1 METPDTL
8 ADRLRKAAAAYYD
21 TDTELMTD
29 AEYDAGI
36 ETLRRE
42 AAPGEY
48 ADLLDRVAA
57 GQSAGGDVTHPS
69 LMGSMDKAKDLNAVD
84 DLLVRIGAEVAVEPK
99 LDGLAVRAVYSNG
112 ALALVA
118 TRGDGRTGEDITE
131 QAKSLD
137 IFPLSA
143 SADCE
148 VRGEVYLTD
157 EHFPEANTVRA
168 ESGGTPFANQ
178 RAAAA
183 GILRKGDRAFAGLLS
198 FAAYDITG
206 AGAEAV
212 AVTMTGE
219 LLPDISAP
227 TADPT
232 AVRERISALG
242 DLRAGL
248 GYPIDGAIIKA
259 CDPADRKR
267 LGMGSKAPNWALA
280 FKYDAETAQTTVVG
294 IRTTV
299 GRTGRLAI
307 QVEVEPVFVGGT
319 TITYASGHNVAWMLA
334 RGIRI
339 GDTVTIS
346 RAGDVIPYLHDV
358 DLDKRPTDSRPWQ
371 PPATDPAGGEWDKS
385 TLLWRSTSPELT
397 VLPRLTY
404 ALSRDALDVELIG
417 PEITAG
423 LVDARLADDVAD
435 IFGLTADDLA
445 GLRLESGRVVGAK
458 VAAKIIN
465 EIDRARG
472 ADFHRVITALGI
484 RGTGRT
490 MSRRLAQAFPTM
502 EALRVATAADL
513 AGVDGVGEKK
523 AALIREGLDE
533 CESTG
538 ILDRLAAHGVNTGS
552 ETTADEN
559 APAPLAG
566 HTVVVTGKVATL
578 SRTEVQE
585 RIEALG
591 GKASSSV
598 SKSTTL
604 LVADPDAASS
614 KATKARDLGVRIIS
628 PVEFLTF

>member
-8 ADRLRKAAAAYYD
+8 AERLREAAAAYYD

-36 ETLRRE
+36 EKLKQS

-48 ADLLDRVAA
+48 ADLLDQVAA

-69 LMGSMDKAKDLNAVD
+69 LMGSMSKAKDLDAVD
-84 DLLVRIGAEVAVEPK
+84 ELLVRIGAEVAVEPK
-99 LDGLAVRAVYSNG
+99 LDGLAVRAVYTHG
-112 ALALVA
+112 RLDLVA

-131 QAKSLD
+131 QAKTLG
-137 IFPLSA
+137 IFPESA
-143 SADCE
+143 AADCE
-148 VRGEVYLTD
+148 IRGEVYLTD
-157 EHFPEANTVRA
+157 EHFPEANARRT
-168 ESGGTPFANQ
+168 ETGGTPFANQ

-183 GILRKGDRAFAGLLS
+183 GILRKGDPAFAGLLS
-198 FAAYDITG
+198 FAAYDIIG
-206 AGAEAV
+206 ASAVDV
-212 AVTMTGE
+212 AVTTTGG

-227 TADPT
+227 TTDRGE
-232 AVRERISALG
+232 VRERINALG
-242 DLRAGL
+242 DLRDGL

-259 CDPADRKR
+259 CSPEVRQR
-267 LGMGSKAPNWALA
+267 LGMGSKSPNWALA
-280 FKYDAETAQTTVVG
+280 FKYGAETAQTTVVG

-307 QVEVEPVFVGGT
+307 QVEVKPVFVGGT

-339 GDTVTIS
+339 GDTVTLS
-346 RAGDVIPYLHDV
+346 RAGDVIPYLQDV
-358 DLDKRPTDSRPWQ
+358 DLSKRPAGSQPWQ

-397 VLPRLTY
+397 VLPRLIY

-423 LVDARLADDVAD
+423 LVDARLAEDVAD
-435 IFGLTADDLA
+435 IFSLSTEDLA
-445 GLRLESGRVVGAK
+445 GLRLESGRIVGTK
-458 VAAKIIN
+458 VAAKIIA
-465 EIDRARG
+465 EIDRART

-490 MSRRLAQAFPTM
+490 MSRRLAQAFSTM
-502 EALRVATAADL
+502 EALRSAAVADL
-513 AGVDGVGEKK
+513 AGVDGIGEKK
-523 AALIREGLDE
+523 AELIRSGLDE
-533 CESTG
+533 AEASG
-538 ILDRLAAHGVNTGS
+538 ILDRLAAHGVNMGTEAADS
-552 ETTADEN
+552 ED
-559 APAPLAG
+559 APAPLTG
-566 HTVVVTGKVATL
+566 QTVVVTGKVGTL
-578 SRTEVQE
+578 TRTEVQE
-585 RIEALG
+585 RIESLG

-604 LVADPDAASS
+604 LVADPGATSS
-614 KATKARDLGVRIIS
+614 KAKKARDLGVKIIS
-628 PVEFLTF
+628 GDEFLAL